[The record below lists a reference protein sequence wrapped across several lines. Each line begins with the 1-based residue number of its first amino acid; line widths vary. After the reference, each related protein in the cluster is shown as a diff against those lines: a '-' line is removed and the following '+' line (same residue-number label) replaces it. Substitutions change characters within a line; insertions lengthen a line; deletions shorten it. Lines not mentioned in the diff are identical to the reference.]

1 MTQKTQRTPKR
12 EPLAADTF
20 TLADHERHA
29 QARLD
34 PNAWAYFSGGAG
46 DEHTLRANR
55 RDWDAIALLPRV
67 LRPVAGG
74 HTRCTL
80 LGRELAHPILLAP
93 VAYQCLAH
101 PDGEIATAWAAAALG
116 AGMVLSMQS
125 STPLEEVASA
135 IVGDTAAGPLWLQ
148 LYLQHDRGLVRDLLD
163 RAEASGYEA
172 LVLTV
177 DAPTS
182 GVRDRERRAGFA
194 LPAGIHAAN
203 LAAMTAPPTVHL
215 NAGQSALFDGLL
227 QHAPTW
233 DDVAWL
239 QAQTRLPVL
248 LKGVL
253 HPEDAR
259 LAAAQGI
266 AGLIVSNHGGRT
278 LDTTL
283 STARALP
290 AIADAVG
297 GTLPLLVDGGLRRGT
312 DVFKALAL
320 GATAVLVGRPAIW
333 GLAHAGAAGVAHVLR
348 VLRDELEVAMALT
361 GCATL
366 VDIGRATLALDA
378 STSTSTSTSKKYC

>member
-1 MTQKTQRTPKR
+1 MTPNSPRTPKQ
-12 EPLAADTF
+12 EALAPDTL

-29 QARLD
+29 RARLD
-34 PNAWAYFSGGAG
+34 ANAWAYFSGGAG
-46 DEHTLRANR
+46 DEHTLHANR
-55 RDWDAIALLPRV
+55 HAWDTIALLPRV
-67 LRPVAGG
+67 LRPLAGG

-125 STPLEEVASA
+125 STTLEAVASA
-135 IVGDTAAGPLWLQ
+135 MVGDRSAGPLWLQ
-148 LYLQHDRGLVRDLLD
+148 LYLQHDRALVRELIV
-163 RAEASGYEA
+163 RAEAAGYEA

-194 LPAGIHAAN
+194 LPPGIRAAN
-203 LAAMTAPPTVHL
+203 LSAMAAPPPMRL
-215 NAGQSALFDGLL
+215 GAGQSALFDGLL

-278 LDTTL
+278 LDTAL
-283 STARALP
+283 STASALP
-290 AIADAVG
+290 RIADAVG
-297 GTLPLLVDGGLRRGT
+297 GAVPLLVDGGVRRGT

-320 GATAVLVGRPAIW
+320 GATAVLVGRPVVW

-366 VDIGRATLALDA
+366 GGISRAALAPA
-378 STSTSTSTSKKYC
+378 PTAAVV

>member
-1 MTQKTQRTPKR
+1 MTLNSPRTPKQ
-12 EPLAADTF
+12 EALAPDTL

-29 QARLD
+29 RARLD
-34 PNAWAYFSGGAG
+34 ANAWAYFSGGAG
-46 DEHTLRANR
+46 DEHTLHANR
-55 RDWDAIALLPRV
+55 HAWDTIALLPRV
-67 LRPVAGG
+67 LRPLAGG

-125 STPLEEVASA
+125 STTLEAVAA
-135 IVGDTAAGPLWLQ
+135 AMVGERSAGPLWLQ
-148 LYLQHDRGLVRDLLD
+148 LYLQHDRALVRELIA
-163 RAEASGYEA
+163 RAEAAGCEA

-194 LPAGIHAAN
+194 LPPGIRAAN
-203 LAAMTAPPTVHL
+203 LSAMAAPPPMRL
-215 NAGQSALFDGLL
+215 GAGQSALFDGLL

-278 LDTTL
+278 LDTAL
-283 STARALP
+283 STASALP
-290 AIADAVG
+290 RIADAVG
-297 GTLPLLVDGGLRRGT
+297 GALPLLVDGGVRRGT

-320 GATAVLVGRPAIW
+320 GATAVLVGRPVVW

-366 VDIGRATLALDA
+366 GGISRAALAPA
-378 STSTSTSTSKKYC
+378 PTAPVV

>member
-1 MTQKTQRTPKR
+1 MTQKTPRIPARQ
-12 EPLAADTF
+12 PLAADVL

-34 PNAWAYFSGGAG
+34 AAAWAYFSGGAG
-46 DEHTLRANR
+46 DEITLAANR
-55 RDWDAIALLPRV
+55 SAWDAIALLPRV
-67 LRPVAGG
+67 LRPLAGG

-80 LGRELAHPILLAP
+80 LGRTLAHPILLAP

-101 PDGEIATAWAAAALG
+101 PDGEIASAWAAAALG

-125 STPLEEVASA
+125 STTLEDVAA
-135 IVGDTAAGPLWLQ
+135 AVAGDASAGPLWQQ
-148 LYLQHDRGLVRDLLD
+148 LYLQHDRGLVRELIA
-163 RAEASGYEA
+163 RAEAAGYEA

-194 LPAGIHAAN
+194 LPPGIRAAH
-203 LAAMTAPPTVHL
+203 LGAMAAPPPAR
-215 NAGQSALFDGLL
+215 AGASALLGGLL
-227 QHAPTW
+227 EQAPTW

-253 HPEDAR
+253 HPDDAR
-259 LAAAQGI
+259 LAAAQKV

-278 LDTTL
+278 LDTAL
-283 STARALP
+283 ATASALP
-290 AIADAVG
+290 RMADATG
-297 GTLPLLVDGGLRRGT
+297 GALALLVDGGVRRGT

-320 GATAVLVGRPAIW
+320 GASAVLIGRPVVW

-366 VDIGRATLALDA
+366 ADIGRAALAPA
-378 STSTSTSTSKKYC
+378 RAMPSE

>member
-1 MTQKTQRTPKR
+1 MTLNSPRTPKQ
-12 EPLAADTF
+12 EALAPDTL

-29 QARLD
+29 RARLD
-34 PNAWAYFSGGAG
+34 ANAWAYFSGGAG
-46 DEHTLRANR
+46 DEHTLHANR
-55 RDWDAIALLPRV
+55 HAWDTIALLPRV
-67 LRPVAGG
+67 LRPLAGG

-125 STPLEEVASA
+125 STTLEAVAA
-135 IVGDTAAGPLWLQ
+135 AMVGERSAGPLWLQ
-148 LYLQHDRGLVRDLLD
+148 LYLQHDRALVRELIA
-163 RAEASGYEA
+163 RAEAAGCEA

-194 LPAGIHAAN
+194 LPPGIRAAN
-203 LAAMTAPPTVHL
+203 LSAMAAPPPMRL
-215 NAGQSALFDGLL
+215 GAGQSALFDGLL

-259 LAAAQGI
+259 LAAAQGV

-278 LDTTL
+278 LDTAL
-283 STARALP
+283 STASALP
-290 AIADAVG
+290 RIADAVG
-297 GTLPLLVDGGLRRGT
+297 GALPLLVDGGVRRGT

-320 GATAVLVGRPAIW
+320 GATAVLVGRPVVW

-366 VDIGRATLALDA
+366 GGISRAALAPA
-378 STSTSTSTSKKYC
+378 PTAAVV